1 MRVLVFVSLLVG
13 VTIMRAADD
22 KIGRTDPMTIASRE
36 FEQEHFDAALAAVT
50 EKEQSETNAK
60 TLDLKGRIYLE
71 MGKYDQALT
80 AFEASTQADEKSAS
94 KMHLGDM
101 LMRQKSYQ
109 EARNVYREAIR
120 LTNVLIMNEKLRYAI
135 LVSSLAAED
144 EEEARAAFEA
154 LTFPT
159 ESAAYYYGQAAWAF
173 AHGDKAAAEKW
184 LQRADGFF
192 PAKSTG
198 WFARPLYD
206 LGWIK
211 KKPALS
217 VAD

>member
-1 MRVLVFVSLLVG
+1 
-13 VTIMRAADD
+13 MRALVLILLLMAATSVRAAEE
-22 KIGRTDPMTIASRE
+22 KIGRTDPMTIAARE
-36 FEQEHFDAALAAVT
+36 FEQEHFDAALAALA
-50 EKEQSETNAK
+50 EKEQAETTAK

-71 MGKYDQALT
+71 QGKYDQALA
-80 AFEASTQADEKSAS
+80 AFEDSTRADEKSPS
-94 KMHLGDM
+94 KMHIGDM
-101 LMRQKSYQ
+101 LMRQKNYEQ
-109 EARNVYREAIR
+109 ARNVYREAIK
-120 LTNVLIMNEKLRYAI
+120 LTNILMNNEKLRYGI

-173 AHGDKAAAEKW
+173 AHGDKTAAEKW
-184 LQRADGFF
+184 LERADGFF
-192 PAKSTG
+192 PAKSTS

-211 KKPALS
+211 KKPPLS
-217 VAD
+217 FTE